1 MMVIYYQVISSVNP
15 NQTIDYTINFQNT
28 GTGPAVNITVLDDLS
43 ADLDANSFQLLGT
56 SHNATVSKN
65 GNQLSFLFANIMLAD
80 SNSNEPASHGYI
92 NFRVN
97 ANAGLLPG
105 HSILDKA
112 DIYFDFNAPVAT
124 NDATLLLINPLS
136 ILESSTTNTAF
147 VSPNPV
153 SDEFVLN
160 YALEKASDVR
170 YSLKNIQG
178 QILETVLL
186 KNQVAGTT
194 ALKLSSAHLAEGL
207 YLLELNDGYKTQTIK
222 LVKTK

>member
-1 MMVIYYQVISSVNP
+1 MKAAL
-15 NQTIDYTINFQNT
+15 QTQ
-28 GTGPAVNITVLDDLS
+28 
-43 ADLDANSFQLLGT
+43 
-56 SHNATVSKN
+56 
-65 GNQLSFLFANIMLAD
+65 
-80 SNSNEPASHGYI
+80 
-92 NFRVN
+92 
-97 ANAGLLPG
+97 
-105 HSILDKA
+105 
-112 DIYFDFNAPVAT
+112 
-124 NDATLLLINPLS
+124 
-136 ILESSTTNTAF
+136 F

-178 QILETVLL
+178 AQILETVLL

-194 ALKLSSAHLAEGL
+194 ALKLSSTLAEGL